1 LPDPLPAIVAHV
13 NGQPIPRR
21 MLVLVADSKV
31 PPRATAAE
39 KARIYRATLDELVS
53 RELLFQ
59 EALARDV
66 RADTRKV
73 EAAYDRERARYGS
86 EDAWRQSLAKKGF
99 TVESFRAEVRTHQT
113 IQALLDQERASISE
127 KDVTPKEIQ
136 ALYDR
141 SGPRLDTGERLVLR
155 HILIRLPEG
164 ASPQQRK
171 EARARAESI
180 AARAQKGEDFA
191 TLARKESQDESTAAS
206 GGLLPEII
214 RGQMPKTIE
223 DAAFS
228 LKPGAVSGV
237 VESPAG
243 FHVLRLEERRPSR
256 RLSLEEA
263 RLGLIR
269 LLVEQKRDERV
280 AELVK
285 SLRAKARI
293 EIHL

>member
-1 LPDPLPAIVAHV
+1 
-13 NGQPIPRR
+13 
-21 MLVLVADSKV
+21 MLVLIAESKV
-31 PPRATAAE
+31 PPHSTAAE

-66 RADTRKV
+66 RADANKV

-86 EDAWRQSLAKKGF
+86 EDAWKQSLAKKGF

-164 ASPQQRK
+164 ASPEQRK

-223 DAAFS
+223 EAAFS

-285 SLRAKARI
+285 SLRSKARI